1 MLEIG
6 QLGKQKEKNDD
17 DVVFVKQVSMHPRD
31 RLARETKKRNY
42 NDVVFVKQ
50 VPMHPRDRQNRK
62 LKRLTH
68 PKNRMKNKEL
78 QIARDKASALMTEKF
93 SFSPEILL
101 NKTILFDVSRVDEE
115 KLMHKITEN
124 LPSSNDEFYIIH
136 ELGKKLN
143 FFKT

>member
-17 DVVFVKQVSMHPRD
+17 DVVFVKQVSRHPRD

-50 VPMHPRDRQNRK
+50 IPMHPRDRQNRK
-62 LKRLTH
+62 LKKLTQ

-78 QIARDKASALMTEKF
+78 QIARDKVSALMAEKF
-93 SFSPEILL
+93 SFHQ
-101 NKTILFDVSRVDEE
+101 K
-115 KLMHKITEN
+115 
-124 LPSSNDEFYIIH
+124 
-136 ELGKKLN
+136 N
-143 FFKT
+143 F